1 MDEAAKSWV
10 CPSCR
15 VSRVAA
21 YCADCGE
28 RAPQRRALTWRAVAA
43 KAVHALTNVDGKLL
57 RSFGLLLRRPGALTL
72 AHVDGPR
79 MPYLAPVPL
88 FLVANALFFGIQS
101 LTGLAIFSST
111 LDSHLHRQD
120 WRELAQQLVALRLQH
135 PPGSVERYA
144 PEFDRAVV
152 LYAKSLVVLMAM
164 PFALLTPLVYR
175 AARAPLITHVAFA
188 LHLYAYWLLVFC
200 VALLAAKADALL
212 GGGGIDAPVVDNV
225 LSVLNLIACGVYVHL
240 SSARVF
246 GQRGALQI
254 VKAIGLAVAAGAI
267 VIGYRFVLLPIT
279 LVLS

>member
-1 MDEAAKSWV
+1 MHETPRSWV

-15 VSRVAA
+15 VSRVAG

-28 RAPQRRALTWRAVAA
+28 AAPQRRALTWRAVAA
-43 KAVHALTNVDGKLL
+43 KGVQALTSIDGKLL
-57 RSFGLLLRRPGALTL
+57 RSSALLLRRPGALTL

-88 FLVANALFFGIQS
+88 FLLANALFFAVQS
-101 LTGLAIFSST
+101 LTGLASFSST

-135 PPGSVERYA
+135 PPHDLARYA

-175 AARAPLITHVAFA
+175 AARAPMVAHVAFA
-188 LHLYAYWLLVFC
+188 LHLYTFWLLVFC
-200 VALLAAKADALL
+200 IALIAAKADALL

-225 LSVLNLIACGVYVHL
+225 LSVLNLVACGVYVHL

-246 GQRGALQI
+246 GQRGPMQV
-254 VKAIGLAVAAGAI
+254 VKAVVLAVAAGAI
-267 VIGYRFVLLPIT
+267 VIGYRFLLLPIT
-279 LVLS
+279 LLLT